1 MKKNLKSKFKR
12 NIRLNSLFFKVKAR
26 SSNYG
31 ICSVKK
37 IDFFLN
43 YSQFTEFNNKC
54 FKQEV
59 INLLDIEFSF
69 LPIFKPKFELIF
81 NGDSMGESFDS
92 NEKLN
97 ISISRKYSIIC
108 LNSLPIFKRKKPNQN
123 EIFKVKVIFNDAIN
137 KDKIFLKEYND
148 QKIILQQKL
157 PFQDRISDWKI
168 SSNIFLFSNGFLEFK
183 KSYDGSTS
191 DFFFQKHLKNKG
203 LVSFNLGPE
212 FRFTFRN

>member
-1 MKKNLKSKFKR
+1 MKTSLKSKYER
-12 NIRLNSLFFKVKAR
+12 NICLNLLFFIVKAKN
-26 SSNYG
+26 SNHG

-43 YSQFTEFNNKC
+43 YNQFTGFKNKC
-54 FKQEV
+54 FKQKA

-69 LPIFKPKFELIF
+69 LPVFKPKFELIF

-123 EIFKVKVIFNDAIN
+123 EIFKVKVIFNDGIN

-148 QKIILQQKL
+148 QKLILQQKL
-157 PFQDRISDWKI
+157 LFQDRISDWKI
-168 SSNIFLFSNGFLEFK
+168 CRNIFLFSNGFLEFK
-183 KSYDGSTS
+183 KSYDSSTL
-191 DFFFQKHLKNKG
+191 DYFFQIYLKNKG
-203 LVSFNLGPE
+203 LISYNLGPE
-212 FRFTFRN
+212 FRFNFRN